1 MEKSKTF
8 SNDFDDEMLVKKRNG
23 ELETV
28 AFDKILR
35 RIRTI
40 GTEVGIKINYTT
52 LAMKVIDQ
60 LYNGISTTKIDELSA
75 QQCASLAST
84 HPDYN
89 VLAGRITI
97 SNHHKNTSSSFVDVM
112 TSLYE
117 YKDTHGKSS
126 PLVSDLLYEVV
137 QKYKD
142 EWDNILDYQCD
153 YLIDYFG
160 FKTLERAYL
169 MQINKVTVERPQHMW
184 LRVSIGIHGDNLAQI
199 RKTYEYMSQK
209 YFTHATPTLFNAG
222 TPHPQLSSC
231 FLLAMEKDSI
241 EGIYNTLKDCAL
253 ISKWA
258 GGIGLHIHNI
268 RASGSHIRGT
278 NGSSN
283 GIVPMLKVFNNTA
296 KYVDQCLDPD
306 TIVYTKRG
314 PIKIK
319 NIVIGDKVIADD
331 GNYYPIGKVLD
342 NEYLGDLYTL
352 DVKHTLYPLKLTDM
366 HPLWTIKN
374 DKCYQRNFDDVINQ
388 LDRNLL
394 VPQFIEVKNISK
406 NDFIGFPIP
415 KYEKDIPQYTE
426 DDCRFYGILLGD
438 GNISISK
445 NIAYV
450 ALNKETKQDTIE
462 FVENYLQKINAHITY
477 TYQNDK
483 YVRLTWSRNNM
494 FKFTYEMLYDN
505 NKEKFVMP
513 SMLHLSKPKI
523 LQIIKGILET
533 DGKVKDYQI
542 VLELTSNNIV
552 ESVRYMLLRLGI
564 LCSGTM
570 RDRRN
575 ENYITKYNCF
585 IQNKKISYIL
595 IVPKKPIICDLFKHK
610 NISPSESFTFFEYE
624 DYLFSIVDGNTFV
637 KDYSGRVID
646 IEVDNDDHH
655 NFLTHNGLVKNGGG
669 KRNGSFA
676 IYLEPWHADI
686 ELFLQMRKNHGDEE
700 LKARDLFYALWV
712 PDLFMERIKTDGKW
726 TLMCPDECPGLA
738 DVYGDDF
745 ANLYMKYEANGKGK
759 KTVKARDLWF
769 QILDAQMETGTPY
782 LLYKD
787 ACNKKSNQ
795 KNVGTIKSSNLC
807 VAPETQILTENGY
820 FEIQSLHNQRVNI
833 WNGEEFSEVTIH
845 KTGENQELIDV
856 YTNDGCKLTCTKYHK
871 FFIQSKYN
879 KSKINKNIAIVEAQ
893 NLKEGDK
900 IIKCDYPI
908 IDNGKE
914 MKYAYTHG
922 FFCGDGTY
930 NNCNQEEIRC
940 KYKSLVGH
948 SYCKRHIDF
957 ENEENPNEIQTE
969 TTNYICNAN
978 SYSKKPCVSLYGEK
992 KDLLKHLNFRS
1003 FGEVDE
1009 TCDKLNVQLPLDI
1022 EEKFYVP
1029 QNLSLKTKLE
1039 WFAGYCDADG
1049 CISRNGDNQQLQAS
1063 SINEEFLLK
1072 IKFMLQTCGINPK
1085 VTKMRGETKTL
1096 LPDSNR
1102 ELRYY
1107 ECKPIY
1113 RLLITS
1119 NDLQKL
1125 SAIGFTPKRLE
1136 IKVHKPNRNAN
1147 QFIKIKSIEN
1157 TGRIDDTYCFNEPK
1171 KHAGIFNGIITS
1183 QCTEILEYSDENET
1197 AVCNLASIGL
1207 PTFVDRTT
1215 TPPTF
1220 NYEKLHEISRIV
1232 TYNLNRIIDVNYY
1245 PTPKTERSNKRHR
1258 PIGIGVQGLADV
1270 FMMMN
1275 LPFSSDEAKMMNKM
1289 IFETIYHGALTESCN
1304 IAKIEGKYETFDGS
1318 PASHCELQFDL
1329 WNVEPCTNRYAW
1341 TNLKNE
1347 IKEHGLRNSL
1357 LLAPMPT
1364 ASTSQILGF
1373 NECIEPITSNI
1384 YSRRTIAGE
1393 FILANKYLMN
1403 DLIALDLWNEKIKNN
1418 IIANHGS
1425 IQHLEMIP
1433 PEIKEKYKT
1442 VWEIP
1447 MRNLI
1452 DMAADRG
1459 AYICQSQ
1466 SLNLWLED
1474 PNYSNLTSMHF
1485 YSWSK
1490 GLKTGIYYLRRRG
1503 RHQAQQFT
1511 IEPEKKENSGTMEED
1526 EICEMCSA

>member
-1 MEKSKTF
+1 MSSPKTIVE
-8 SNDFDDEMLVKKRNG
+8 DEEMLVKKRNG
-23 ELETV
+23 NMEV
-28 AFDKILR
+28 IAFDKILR
-35 RIRTI
+35 RIKTI

-60 LYNGISTTKIDELSA
+60 LYNGISTTQIDELSA

-89 VLAGRITI
+89 VLASRITI
-97 SNHHKNTSSSFVDVM
+97 SNHHKNTLASFSNVM
-112 TSLYE
+112 TQLYE
-117 YKDTHGKSS
+117 YKDKHDKQS
-126 PLVSDLLYEVV
+126 PLVSQELYDVV
-137 QKYKD
+137 QKHGDYL
-142 EWDNILDYQCD
+142 ESILDYDRD

-169 MQINKVTVERPQHMW
+169 MKINKETVERPQHMW
-184 LRVSIGIHGDNLAQI
+184 LRVAVGIHGDNLE
-199 RKTYEYMSQK
+199 KVKETYDCMSQK

-231 FLLAMEKDSI
+231 YLLSMENDSI

-258 GGIGLHIHNI
+258 GGIGLHIHNV

-278 NGSSN
+278 NGASN
-283 GIVPMLKVFNNTA
+283 GIVPMLRVFNNTA
-296 KYVDQCLDPD
+296 RYVDQCLDPD

-374 DKCYQRNFDDVINQ
+374 DKYYKTKFDDVINQ

-394 VPQFIEVKNISK
+394 VPEFIEVKNISK

-426 DDCRFYGILLGD
+426 EDCRFYGILLGD
-438 GNISISK
+438 GNISTSK

-483 YVRLTWSRNNM
+483 YVRLTWTRNNM

-533 DGKVKDYQI
+533 DGSVKDNEI
-542 VLELTSNNIV
+542 VLEMTSSNII

-564 LCSGTM
+564 LSSGNT

-575 ENYITKYNCF
+575 ESHITKYGCF
-585 IQNKKISYIL
+585 IQSKKISIVL
-595 IVPKKPIICDLFKHK
+595 RVPKKPIICDLFKHK
-610 NISPSESFTFFEYE
+610 DISPSESFTFFEYE
-624 DYLFSIVDGNTFV
+624 DYLFSIVEGNTFV

-646 IEVDNDDHH
+646 IEVDDDDHH

-686 ELFLQMRKNHGDEE
+686 EMFLQMRKNHGDEE
-700 LKARDLFYALWV
+700 LKARDLFYALWM
-712 PDLFMERIKTDGKW
+712 PDLFMERVKSDGTW
-726 TLMCPDECPGLA
+726 TLMCPDECPGLS
-738 DVYGDDF
+738 DVYGEEF
-745 ANLYMKYEANGKGK
+745 NTLYRKYEESGKTR
-759 KTVKARDLWF
+759 KTIKARELWF

-787 ACNKKSNQ
+787 AANKKSNQ
-795 KNVGTIKSSNLC
+795 KNIGTIKSSNLC
-807 VAPETQILTENGY
+807 C
-820 FEIQSLHNQRVNI
+820 EIQQ
-833 WNGEEFSEVTIH
+833 
-845 KTGENQELIDV
+845 
-856 YTNDGCKLTCTKYHK
+856 
-871 FFIQSKYN
+871 
-879 KSKINKNIAIVEAQ
+879 
-893 NLKEGDK
+893 
-900 IIKCDYPI
+900 
-908 IDNGKE
+908 
-914 MKYAYTHG
+914 
-922 FFCGDGTY
+922 
-930 NNCNQEEIRC
+930 
-940 KYKSLVGH
+940 
-948 SYCKRHIDF
+948 
-957 ENEENPNEIQTE
+957 
-969 TTNYICNAN
+969 
-978 SYSKKPCVSLYGEK
+978 
-992 KDLLKHLNFRS
+992 
-1003 FGEVDE
+1003 
-1009 TCDKLNVQLPLDI
+1009 
-1022 EEKFYVP
+1022 
-1029 QNLSLKTKLE
+1029 
-1039 WFAGYCDADG
+1039 
-1049 CISRNGDNQQLQAS
+1049 
-1063 SINEEFLLK
+1063 
-1072 IKFMLQTCGINPK
+1072 
-1085 VTKMRGETKTL
+1085 
-1096 LPDSNR
+1096 
-1102 ELRYY
+1102 
-1107 ECKPIY
+1107 
-1113 RLLITS
+1113 
-1119 NDLQKL
+1119 
-1125 SAIGFTPKRLE
+1125 
-1136 IKVHKPNRNAN
+1136 
-1147 QFIKIKSIEN
+1147 
-1157 TGRIDDTYCFNEPK
+1157 
-1171 KHAGIFNGIITS
+1171 
-1183 QCTEILEYSDENET
+1183 YSDDKET
-1197 AVCNLASIGL
+1197 AVCNLASIAL
-1207 PTFVDRTT
+1207 PAFIDKTVN
-1215 TPPTF
+1215 PPVF
-1220 NYEKLHEISRIV
+1220 DYDKLHEISKIV
-1232 TYNLNRIIDVNYY
+1232 TYNLNRIIDVNFY
-1245 PTPKTERSNKRHR
+1245 PTPKTELSNKRHR
-1258 PIGIGVQGLADV
+1258 PIGIGIQGLADV
-1270 FMMMN
+1270 FMQMN
-1275 LPFSSDEAKMMNKM
+1275 LPFACDEAKQMNKQ
-1289 IFETIYHGALTESCN
+1289 IFETIYHAALERSCE
-1304 IAKIEGKYETFDGS
+1304 IAKVEGPYETFEGS
-1318 PASHCELQFDL
+1318 PAQKGELQFDM
-1329 WNVEPCTNRYAW
+1329 WGVEPCTQRYDWAQLKEDIK
-1341 TNLKNE
+1341 TN
-1347 IKEHGLRNSL
+1347 GLRNSL

-1364 ASTSQILGF
+1364 ASTSQILGY

-1403 DLIALDLWNEKIKNN
+1403 DLIALDLWNEKMKNN

-1425 IQHLEMIP
+1425 IQHIEFIP
-1433 PEIKEKYKT
+1433 QEIREKYKT

-1485 YSWSK
+1485 HSWSK

-1511 IEPEKKENSGTMEED
+1511 IEPEKNNATREED
-1526 EICEMCSA
+1526 EICEMCSS